1 MFENSPQ
8 LSLISQAATH
18 ARKQPVQLAAV
29 GRAPFGSMAQIVPL
43 ESIKRLPAHHACMST
58 VVRGGATT
66 SVVTPTPLPSLKR
79 SINF

>member
-1 MFENSPQ
+1 MFENSPR
-8 LSLISQAATH
+8 LSPISQTATH

-58 VVRGGATT
+58 VVRGVCNDICGNTNPVAL
-66 SVVTPTPLPSLKR
+66 S
-79 SINF
+79 